1 MTAFANI
8 SIVVYIK
15 IFPLQYL
22 NLIIIIDYEK
32 YVKYNLKVLTFTFSM
47 I

>member
-22 NLIIIIDYEK
+22 NLIIIINCENH
-32 YVKYNLKVLTFTFSM
+32 VKNIVKVLTFSLSM